1 LTPVATLRTIL
12 EAMTTRPPRPRR
24 IHLVG
29 ASGSGTT
36 TLGRALATRLDCP
49 HLDTDDYFWLPSEP
63 PFQHVRPRDE
73 RQARLGASLQATAG
87 WVLSGSLC
95 GWGDVFIPLF
105 ELVVFLWVPPP
116 VRLARLRARE
126 RQRYGAAVEPGGP
139 LHARFE
145 AFMAWA
151 AGYDEGL
158 DVPERCRRLHEL
170 WLAALPCPVL
180 RLEDTA
186 SVEERLERIGY
197 HLGRQRPG
205 GGS

>member
-1 LTPVATLRTIL
+1 MVRRSAG
-12 EAMTTRPPRPRR
+12 PPRV
-24 IHLVG
+24 HLVG

-36 TLGRALATRLDCP
+36 TLGRALAGRRSCP
-49 HLDTDDYFWLPSEP
+49 HLDTDDFFWLPSDP
-63 PFQHVRPRDE
+63 PFQHVRERGE
-73 RQARLGASLQATAG
+73 RQALLGAALQRSAG

-95 GWGDVFIPLF
+95 GWGDMFIPQF
-105 ELVVFLWVPPP
+105 ELVIFLWVPPA

-126 RQRYGAAVEPGGP
+126 RDRYGSAVDPGGP
-139 LHARFE
+139 LHGRSE

-151 AGYDEGL
+151 AGYDERL
-158 DVPERCRRLHEL
+158 EPPERCRRLHEQ

-186 SVEERLERIGY
+186 SVEERLARIEY